1 MDGFSPTILKLCI
14 NTIIEPLLY
23 IINLSLKTGVFP
35 NKLKVAKVIPV
46 HKTGDTSNVN
56 NKRPVSILNCLSK
69 VFEKVIFNRINEYLD
84 MYKIIN
90 VSQHGFRKNR
100 STETAIADFLKVAYQ
115 DINLKKIGIGIFID
129 YSKAFDCIDYDI
141 FVKKLEHIGI
151 RGAMKNLL
159 ADYLRGRTQCVFYN
173 NCYSDPIELR
183 QGAPQG
189 SNLAPLIWQIYG
201 NDMVNCTNSLVFSLF
216 ADDTN
221 TYKSHTKIV
230 NLIHDANRELLK
242 LYQWIIDNRLSM
254 NVKKL
259 NGLLF
264 NYRGRTDNLP
274 NIMIGQSIIPL
285 VDSTKFLGIIVD
297 KGLKWEEHIKSVANK
312 ISKLSGIIYLIRR
325 SLTPEALKCIYFSL
339 GYSHIIYG
347 IVFWGDSHACHL
359 RPLVVAHK
367 RLVRTICFANR
378 MDHALE
384 LFNNL
389 KLLNFKNIYTYFAL
403 LFAFKCLNFSYVSNI
418 YVPINHNYNTRF
430 ADLNMSLPPVA
441 RTSVVSKSFVYK
453 VPRIWNDLTNEL
465 KRENRFDTFK
475 RKLKN
480 HLLSNQLLE

>member
-1 MDGFSPTILKLCI
+1 
-14 NTIIEPLLY
+14 
-23 IINLSLKTGVFP
+23 
-35 NKLKVAKVIPV
+35 
-46 HKTGDTSNVN
+46 
-56 NKRPVSILNCLSK
+56 
-69 VFEKVIFNRINEYLD
+69 
-84 MYKIIN
+84 
-90 VSQHGFRKNR
+90 
-100 STETAIADFLKVAYQ
+100 
-115 DINLKKIGIGIFID
+115 
-129 YSKAFDCIDYDI
+129 
-141 FVKKLEHIGI
+141 
-151 RGAMKNLL
+151 
-159 ADYLRGRTQCVFYN
+159 
-173 NCYSDPIELR
+173 
-183 QGAPQG
+183 
-189 SNLAPLIWQIYG
+189 
-201 NDMVNCTNSLVFSLF
+201 
-216 ADDTN
+216 
-221 TYKSHTKIV
+221 
-230 NLIHDANRELLK
+230 
-242 LYQWIIDNRLSM
+242 M
-254 NVKKL
+254 NIKKL

-418 YVPINHNYNTRF
+418 YVPINHNYNTL
-430 ADLNMSLPPVA
+430 AENPALPGKIWQ
-441 RTSVVSKSFVYK
+441 SIYIKSNF
-453 VPRIWNDLTNEL
+453 
-465 KRENRFDTFK
+465 
-475 RKLKN
+475 
-480 HLLSNQLLE
+480 